1 MTPNTGV
8 GRLADL
14 FLLDESERCEWL
26 LMPIRTVGGNLAVP
40 ANGYLDETEHDDIVG
55 VGGWLG
61 TFESWQRFEPRWK
74 ALLPPEA
81 KGDFHYTD
89 FWHDPKH
96 WSVNWP
102 HARRLEFI
110 KSLAELVVQHASF
123 GMGIVISN
131 SEYERII
138 PNEFKRDLRGSVYFC
153 LGHCLRLLIG
163 HYNKL
168 PARPPAPLL
177 FMHDSKKGKEAW
189 IAEWYYTV
197 RNKFH
202 QDNVLGD
209 LSFGR
214 RQHEPVLQAADLL
227 VGELRRHR
235 EGHSSQVVEI
245 LQRKRNI
252 LVAFPDEAQMRDMV
266 TAALEGP
273 DIEQPE

>member
-1 MTPNTGV
+1 MTTHAGV

-14 FLLDESERCEWL
+14 LLLDESERSECL
-26 LMPIRTVGGNLAVP
+26 LMPIRTVGGFLAVP
-40 ANGYLDETEHDDIVG
+40 ANGYLDETEHGDIVG

-81 KGDFHYTD
+81 KEDFHYTD
-89 FWHDPKH
+89 FWGDRTH
-96 WSVNWP
+96 WSAEWS

-123 GMGIVISN
+123 GMGMVISN
-131 SEYERII
+131 SEYERVI
-138 PNEFKRDLRGSVYFC
+138 PTEFKRDLKGSVYFC

-168 PARPPAPLL
+168 PAPPPGPLL

-189 IAEWYYTV
+189 ITEWYYTV

-214 RQHEPVLQAADLL
+214 RQHEPVLQATDLL

-235 EGHSSQVVEI
+235 EGYPSQVVEI
-245 LQRKRNI
+245 LLRKRNI
-252 LVAFPDEAQMRDMV
+252 LVAFPDEAQLRDIV
-266 TAALEGP
+266 TAAIEDP
-273 DIEQPE
+273 DIGQSE